1 MLDELLAQIGNEKDR
16 QVQFLQLA
24 RFYILAVFL
33 GDVLI
38 YLEDRLL
45 THCSN
50 KIAEYLKNEA
60 Y

>member
-1 MLDELLAQIGNEKDR
+1 MIDGLLAQIGNGKDR

-45 THCSN
+45 TD
-50 KIAEYLKNEA
+50 KIAEHLKNEA